1 MKTVEEL
8 AELLTSRSW
17 TVAVAESCTGGLLG
31 HLITSVPGSS
41 EYFQGGM
48 TAYSNTAKI
57 DLLGITQDCLRNHG
71 SVSERTALAMA
82 TGVRDAFQVD
92 LGIGITGIAGPG
104 GGTEQKPVGT
114 VYVAVAGDLNEKIK
128 TLALDG
134 SRDDIKLAAA
144 EAALEFACEFLRE
157 RES

>member
-1 MKTVEEL
+1 MKVVEEL
-8 AELLTSRSW
+8 AELLTSRNW

-48 TAYSNTAKI
+48 TVYSNTAKI

-82 TGVRDAFQVD
+82 TGVMDAFQVD

-114 VYVAVAGDLNEKIK
+114 VYVAVTGDLDEKVK

-144 EAALEFACEFLRE
+144 EATLEFACEFLRE
-157 RES
+157 QE

>member
-1 MKTVEEL
+1 MKVVEEL
-8 AELLTSRSW
+8 AELLTSRNW
-17 TVAVAESCTGGLLG
+17 TIAVAESCTGGLLG

-82 TGVRDAFQVD
+82 TGVMDAFQVD
-92 LGIGITGIAGPG
+92 VGIGITGIAGPG
-104 GGTEQKPVGT
+104 GGTEQRPVGT
-114 VYVAVAGDLNEKIK
+114 VCLAVVGEVEDKAK
-128 TLALDG
+128 TLALEG
-134 SRDDIKLAAA
+134 SREDIKLAAA

-157 RES
+157 TE